1 MTAQTKEVEVEPGK
15 TAEIS
20 VAIERQNG
28 FGGRVPVAVMNLP
41 PRVKL
46 VDIGLNGVLINET
59 ETHRSFTIEALPNA
73 EPIEQL
79 IYVAGDIETRS
90 GLQSAYAAPQA
101 ILLKVKRAR

>member
-1 MTAQTKEVEVEPGK
+1 VEQGK
-15 TAEIS
+15 KAEIS
-20 VAIERQNG
+20 VAIQRQNG

-59 ETHRSFTIEALPNA
+59 ETHRTFSIEALPNA

-79 IYVAGDIETRS
+79 IYVGGDIETRS
-90 GLQSAYAAPQA
+90 DLQSVYAAPQA
-101 ILLKVKRAR
+101 ILLKVVPK